1 MNMSFA
7 VMVLIA
13 RIALVLALYG
23 FLFFVVRALLRDLR
37 QAAHTPVHGGSRS
50 TPLSGQAQLVVLAAG
65 TTTYQVGQRLTVTN
79 PTTLGRDA
87 ACDIPVEDDFVSA
100 QHLKLSVSG
109 GVWLAQDL
117 NSTNGT
123 RVNGSRLKG
132 TVTLKP
138 GDLLDLGRLRLRFV
152 VDR

>member
-13 RIALVLALYG
+13 RIALVLALYC
-23 FLFFVVRALLRDLR
+23 FLFFVVPALLRDLR
-37 QAAHTPVHGGSRS
+37 RATYAPVQARGGTTPVR
-50 TPLSGQAQLVVLAAG
+50 GQAQLVVLAAG
-65 TTTYQVGQRLTVTN
+65 TTPYQVGQRLTVAN

-87 ACDIPVEDDFVSA
+87 GCDIPVEDDFVSV

-123 RVNGSRLKG
+123 RVNGNRLKG
-132 TVTLKP
+132 TLTLKS
-138 GDLLDLGRLRLRFV
+138 GDLLDLGRLRLRFI